1 MQLHRLHFKDYLLSI
16 FQMHYIYTDLLFS
29 DCFNP
34 VAYNK
39 FNYTGC
45 EVTQSCW
52 DGKCFNSTVCIC
64 EVSTYDRI
72 HPRHAD
78 CRVVVLVTLMHL
90 PLALQVLHLLLAPLQ
105 QVF

>member
-1 MQLHRLHFKDYLLSI
+1 
-16 FQMHYIYTDLLFS
+16 MHYIYTDLLFS

-45 EVTQSCW
+45 EMTQSCW

-72 HPRHAD
+72 HPGA

-90 PLALQVLHLLLAPLQ
+90 PLALQVLQLLLAPLQ